1 MVVVWSGLAH
11 ADGPRRPVLLFD
23 ASPAETAERGA
34 QVSARIE
41 EVLAESRHVRLVR
54 REGSGVYLPSD
65 GRVDPAAPARA
76 REQIVVAREAMA
88 RVALDEAERALYDAI
103 ATFGAPATPEVFEEY
118 WGTQLELASVLL
130 EAQKQQSALQLFAR
144 AVVLAPNHEMDPE
157 RFSPFVRDGFADARR
172 TAALLPRGSLVVE
185 SEPAGA
191 EVIVDGEVRGVAP
204 AEIEGLFSGEHVV
217 ALRMAGRAPFAR
229 LVPVGAGESRV
240 TVLLAPAPD
249 GPAAEEEPE
258 ILAGRLARSLEA
270 EVALVVAATTG
281 SVRVRVVPATE
292 GPSAEAWREMPGD
305 ESVWA
310 AELDGMLRRPVVR
323 PRIDWR
329 VRVRPP
335 PPPAWYERWY
345 FWTTL
350 GAAVAGGVILT
361 FVALGSEEPGD
372 PTVPFPDGIN

>member
-23 ASPAETAERGA
+23 ASPSETAERGA
-34 QVSARIE
+34 QVSVHLE
-41 EVLAESRHVRLVR
+41 EVLDGSRHVRLVR

-65 GRVDPAAPARA
+65 GQVDPAAASRA
-76 REQIVVAREAMA
+76 HEQIAVAHEAMA
-88 RVALDEAERALYDAI
+88 RVALDDAEHAFYDAL

-118 WGTQLELASVLL
+118 WSTQLELASVLL

-172 TAALLPRGSLVVE
+172 TAALLPRGSLVVT
-185 SEPAGA
+185 SDPPGA

-217 ALRMAGRAPFAR
+217 ALRMPGHAPFAR

-240 TVLLAPAPD
+240 TVLLAPE
-249 GPAAEEEPE
+249 AAEAPE
-258 ILAGRLARSLEA
+258 ALAVRLARTLDAEA
-270 EVALVVAATTG
+270 ALVVMATTG
-281 SVRVRVVPATE
+281 SVRVRPLAVDSTEPA
-292 GPSAEAWREMPGD
+292 AAWRELPND
-305 ESVWA
+305 ESTWPE
-310 AELDGMLRRPVVR
+310 ELDAMLRRPER
-323 PRIDWR
+323 LRIDYR
-329 VRVRPP
+329 DRVRPP
-335 PPPAWYERWY
+335 PPTMWYERWY
-345 FWTTL
+345 FWTAV

-361 FVALGSEEPGD
+361 FVALDQSEDTTPELPW
-372 PTVPFPDGIN
+372 PAGIN